1 MTSIQT
7 QRDINAINPYLTF
20 PEVDIMNMSKDEV
33 NASVGK
39 VYIRQHMLSHKKT
52 LSNFYQSPSNEDRNI
67 KSSGVYPMRHSYFSR
82 TGERNAESP
91 RLLKKQTHES

>member
-39 VYIRQHMLSHKKT
+39 VYIR
-52 LSNFYQSPSNEDRNI
+52 
-67 KSSGVYPMRHSYFSR
+67 
-82 TGERNAESP
+82 
-91 RLLKKQTHES
+91 